1 MQTAKKKH
9 SRDFQEQ
16 LDPELLDPKYNEVRR
31 PSLPYGIII
40 NGEPAYK
47 DAGIL
52 IPEEQLIKADW
63 QANITEEELITAELT
78 EPVTG
83 LLLTSPRVCV
93 LAAIPPYMRF
103 KNILENGDLSGVFIG
118 LYSESRNQLDKTT
131 MEVVSEHALVFFDNQ
146 NQPLHKNPI
155 VVRFRNVSLWSF
167 ESTKEK
173 TYRQLEKA
181 FAEWTNSTYSGKS
194 DRWRSLGILE
204 VTFKAEKV
212 GSGRKKS
219 YCCKTESITQPT
231 VKNLPDLFLGTKAGK
246 KLLWGYHSDIAG
258 FLEVG
263 NNQLPALATS
273 ASSPQDIES
282 VDVQAKD
289 VQSVDI
295 QIEDPIDPILEF
307 NENEDSFDENS
318 FNEDELEL

>member
-1 MQTAKKKH
+1 MQTTTKKKNPKL
-9 SRDFQEQ
+9 DFTE
-16 LDPELLDPKYNEVRR
+16 LDPELFDPKYNEVRR

-63 QANITEEELITAELT
+63 QNTVENEFITAELN

-83 LLLTSPRVCV
+83 LLLTNPRICV

-103 KNILENGDLSGVFIG
+103 KSTDENGELSGVFIG
-118 LYSESRNQLDKTT
+118 PYSEYKNQLDKKT

-146 NQPLHKNPI
+146 NQPLHKTPI

-167 ESTKEK
+167 KSAKDK
-173 TYRQLEKA
+173 GYRQLEKA
-181 FAEWTNSTYSGKS
+181 FAEYTKSPYSGKS
-194 DRWRSLGILE
+194 DKWRSLGLLE

-212 GSGRKKS
+212 GNGKNKS
-219 YCCKTESITQPT
+219 YCCKTASITQPT
-231 VKNLPDLFLGTKAGK
+231 VKNFPNLFLGTKTGK
-246 KLLWGYHSDIAG
+246 KLLWAYHADIDG
-258 FLEVG
+258 FLEAD

-273 ASSPQDIES
+273 ASSPEDIES
-282 VDVQAKD
+282 IEVQVKN
-289 VQSVDI
+289 V
-295 QIEDPIDPILEF
+295 QIEDIQL
-307 NENEDSFDENS
+307 EDSIL
-318 FNEDELEL
+318 NEDENESFEDRFDEDELDL